1 MSYQEWVVRLPIKY
15 HGWGFRS
22 LEEICGPAYIGA
34 LETAIPFMAA
44 RDRLCPERET
54 EWGGEECWSEGA
66 STDNRWRV
74 LLNSGC
80 QEGVEMRRTW
90 DRLEGE
96 ARGAAQWQGS
106 EMEPIFV
113 SNLQGLGA
121 GSVSGGTRGELV
133 EAIDRIRSGLLS
145 QALGLHRPKKDRHA
159 WAWRQRDKLSTAWL
173 LALPGGS
180 DYLNNEE
187 FSTAAATN
195 LCLPIPACVERLGET
210 IKGRVKVDQ
219 HGDNVQSTA
228 LPGDHWRKRHDFM
241 KITMYRLC
249 QWSGMPAEMEVFN
262 IFSRFIPQEGLA
274 RFESARQ
281 RQGLIPDMRVVYQV
295 GGQPRPVLQEI
306 KVISSSQSRYKPSW
320 EDRGVDVRAGHLHQ
334 EYVDKA
340 RLVD

>member
-1 MSYQEWVVRLPIKY
+1 MRCPVGNLDGRSYQEWVVRLPIKY
-15 HGWGFRS
+15 HGWGLRS

-44 RDRLCPERET
+44 RDKLCPERET

-74 LLNSGC
+74 MLNSGC
-80 QEGVEMRRTW
+80 QEGVEMRRIW
-90 DRLEGE
+90 DKLEGE

-180 DYLNNEE
+180 DYLNNE
-187 FSTAAATN
+187 
-195 LCLPIPACVERLGET
+195 
-210 IKGRVKVDQ
+210 
-219 HGDNVQSTA
+219 
-228 LPGDHWRKRHDFM
+228 
-241 KITMYRLC
+241 
-249 QWSGMPAEMEVFN
+249 
-262 IFSRFIPQEGLA
+262 
-274 RFESARQ
+274 
-281 RQGLIPDMRVVYQV
+281 
-295 GGQPRPVLQEI
+295 
-306 KVISSSQSRYKPSW
+306 
-320 EDRGVDVRAGHLHQ
+320 
-334 EYVDKA
+334 
-340 RLVD
+340 